1 MTLDLQPSFG
11 LAASV
16 GSILASVAVWAFF
29 WWLSGHAK
37 TGLRRPI
44 RVVLVLAGVLYV
56 AFFLYTFLGPIDTG
70 ARTRSAPSLTPSSSV
85 ASLSPGELP
94 LPTPPFVSN
103 PPDICAGVGVSALLR
118 GDAHDPALT
127 WVEDTTT
134 HTRRDVV
141 WPVGY
146 RARFAPRLEVL
157 DASGTVVLREG
168 DLISGTC
175 GSTADG
181 RFYLAPPF
189 R

>member
-11 LAASV
+11 LVLTV
-16 GSILASVAVWAFF
+16 GSIVASVAIWAFF
-29 WWLSGHAK
+29 WWRSSHAK
-37 TGLRRPI
+37 TGVRHRV
-44 RVVLVLAGVLYV
+44 RVVLVLAGVLS
-56 AFFLYTFLGPIDTG
+56 AALFLYTFLVPTDTG
-70 ARTRSAPSLTPSSSV
+70 PRTRSAPALTPSSSV
-85 ASLSPGELP
+85 AALSPGELP
-94 LPTPPFVSN
+94 LPTPPFVNN
-103 PPDICAGVGVSALLR
+103 PPDICAGVGIGALLR
-118 GDAHDPALT
+118 GDAPDPALT

-146 RARFAPRLEVL
+146 RARFTPRLEVL
-157 DASGTVVLREG
+157 DASGAVVLREG

-175 GSTADG
+175 GITTDG

>member
-1 MTLDLQPSFG
+1 MAKNVWFIYI
-11 LAASV
+11 AS
-16 GSILASVAVWAFF
+16 AV
-29 WWLSGHAK
+29 LLGM
-37 TGLRRPI
+37 
-44 RVVLVLAGVLYV
+44 LVLAGCG
-56 AFFLYTFLGPIDTG
+56 TRTG
-70 ARTRSAPSLTPSSSV
+70 ISPALTASTSV
-85 ASLSPGELP
+85 AALSPDELP

-103 PPDICAGVGVSALLR
+103 PPDICAGVAIGALLR

-146 RARFAPRLEVL
+146 RARFTPRLEVL
-157 DASGTVVLREG
+157 DASGAVVLREG

-175 GSTADG
+175 GITTDG

>member
-1 MTLDLQPSFG
+1 MAKNVWFIYI
-11 LAASV
+11 AS
-16 GSILASVAVWAFF
+16 AV
-29 WWLSGHAK
+29 LLG
-37 TGLRRPI
+37 
-44 RVVLVLAGVLYV
+44 VLVL
-56 AFFLYTFLGPIDTG
+56 TG
-70 ARTRSAPSLTPSSSV
+70 CGTRTGTSSALTPSI

-94 LPTPPFVSN
+94 LPTPPFVNN
-103 PPDICAGVGVSALLR
+103 PPDICAGVGISALLH
-118 GDAHDPALT
+118 GDPHDPALT

-134 HTRRDVV
+134 RTRRDVV

-146 RARFAPRLEVL
+146 RARFTPRLEVL

-175 GSTADG
+175 GSAADG

>member
-1 MTLDLQPSFG
+1 MPTEFWLRFPVGGVCMAKNAG
-11 LAASV
+11 LTS
-16 GSILASVAVWAFF
+16 LACGALLVA
-29 WWLSGHAK
+29 
-37 TGLRRPI
+37 
-44 RVVLVLAGVLYV
+44 LVLAACG
-56 AFFLYTFLGPIDTG
+56 TSTG
-70 ARTRSAPSLTPSSSV
+70 TSLAVTPSTSV
-85 ASLSPGELP
+85 ASLSTGELP
-94 LPTPPFVSN
+94 LPTPPFVN
-103 PPDICAGVGVSALLR
+103 TPPDICAGVGISALLH

-168 DLISGTC
+168 DLITSVC
-175 GSTADG
+175 GITTDG
-181 RFYLAPPF
+181 RFYLTPPF